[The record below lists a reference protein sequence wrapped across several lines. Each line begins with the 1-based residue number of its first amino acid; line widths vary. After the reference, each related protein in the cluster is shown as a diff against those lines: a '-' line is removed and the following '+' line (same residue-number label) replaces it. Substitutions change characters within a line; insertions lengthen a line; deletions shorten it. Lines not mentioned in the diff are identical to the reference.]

1 MTENAIDTT
10 QPTVF
15 VVDDDGRL
23 NSAVSGYLK
32 TMSLQVASYPS
43 AEAFLAEVDAG
54 RRGCLVLDL
63 RMPGMGGL
71 ELQETL
77 AQKGYDL
84 PVIIVTG
91 YADVP
96 VAVSAIQAGAVHF
109 LEKPFEPE
117 DLLVVVRTALEKD
130 RIAHEKN
137 VRVDEQARRISRL
150 TAREREV
157 MQLLTSGKPTREIA
171 DLLQISTRTVE
182 AHRARIMLK
191 TQADSLAELTRLAIV
206 CGMTELG
213 V

>member
-1 MTENAIDTT
+1 M
-10 QPTVF
+10 F

-23 NSAVSGYLK
+23 NNAVSGYLR

-43 AEAFLAEVDAG
+43 AEAFLDEVDAN

-63 RMPGMGGL
+63 RMPGMGGQ
-71 ELQETL
+71 ELQATL
-77 AQKGYDL
+77 AQQGYDI
-84 PVIIVTG
+84 PVIVVTG

-96 VAVSAIQAGAVHF
+96 VAVSAIQAGAIHF

-117 DLLVVVRTALEKD
+117 DLLAVVRVALEKD
-130 RIAHEKN
+130 RVAHEKSI
-137 VRVDEQARRISRL
+137 RVDEQGRRVARL

-157 MQLLTSGKPTREIA
+157 MQLLTSGKTTREIA
-171 DLLQISTRTVE
+171 ELLQISTRTVE

-206 CGMTELG
+206 CGITELG